1 MELLFAAITS
11 GLATAFVIGI
21 LEALLDGV
29 ISTRWLRMLLTT
41 PLSVLGIYLLIPV
54 TGQGLAVAGLA
65 SSFIALA
72 AIMLTRRP
80 EVQVVSGRRY

>member
-1 MELLFAAITS
+1 MELFFAALLS
-11 GLATAFVIGI
+11 GLATAFVIGM
-21 LEALLDGV
+21 LEALLEGV
-29 ISTRWLRMLLTT
+29 ISTRWVRMLLTT
-41 PLSVLGIYLLIPV
+41 PLSALGIYLLIPV
-54 TGQGLAVAGLA
+54 SGQGLAVGALS